1 MSNNWLLAAKRGR
14 LEARAN
20 ILQSSRDF
28 FRTEGYLETD
38 TPLLIPAPAPEAHID
53 AIPAGG
59 LFLQTSPEL
68 CMKRLLAAGYR
79 KIFQICHCWRSGE
92 RGSRHLPEFTMLE
105 WYRADSDYTVLM
117 GECVRLIRYL
127 ATTCGLGGAIGYRGM
142 SIDLQGEWE
151 RITVR
156 QAFERYTSI
165 SMDEALREG
174 VFDELMALEIEPN
187 LGTTTPT
194 FICDYPAERG
204 ALARLKHDDPTVA
217 ERFELYIAGLE
228 LANAFSELTDPKEQ
242 RNRFQEEA
250 SYRIARGQ
258 LPYPM
263 PEPFL
268 AELAAMP
275 PSAGIALGMDR
286 LVMLLTGANSI
297 DEVVAFTPEEL

>member
-1 MSNNWLLAAKRGR
+1 MHVNWLLAAKKGR

-20 ILQSSRDF
+20 ILHSTRDF

-53 AIPAGG
+53 AIPAGS

-68 CMKRLLAAGYR
+68 CMKRLLAAGYP
-79 KIFQICHCWRSGE
+79 KIFQICRCWRSGE

-105 WYRADSDYTVLM
+105 WYRTDSDYTVLM
-117 GECVRLIRYL
+117 GECVRLIRHL
-127 ATTCGLGGAIGYRGM
+127 AATCGMGRAIGYRGV
-142 SIDLQGEWE
+142 SVDLHGEWE
-151 RITVR
+151 RLTVR
-156 QAFERYTSI
+156 EAFRRFTGTTMEQA
-165 SMDEALREG
+165 LQEG
-174 VFDELMALEIEPN
+174 LFDELMTEAIEPN

-204 ALARLKHDDPTVA
+204 ALARLKHDDPAVA

-228 LANAFSELTDPKEQ
+228 LANAFSELTDPEEQ
-242 RNRFQEEA
+242 RKRFREEA
-250 SYRIARGQ
+250 ASRKERGQ
-258 LPYPM
+258 SPYPM

-268 AELAAMP
+268 AELGDMP
-275 PSAGIALGMDR
+275 QSAGIALGMDR
-286 LVMLLTGANSI
+286 LVMLLTGAGSI